1 MKKRMK
7 MEAGVARVTLA
18 TLLLLPV
25 ASACGGKVDRQVFD
39 REVSEIRAEL
49 SRHDSTLEAH
59 EDRMRALREDV
70 EELGQDLGDVR
81 ADLSDFRARIQEL
94 ENGLRFAV
102 PVHFE
107 FDRAAIRPADRAV
120 LDRYAAVVEKH
131 YRGATITVEGFAD
144 PAGSAAYNLELSRRR
159 ARAVASYLTN
169 QGGLDRDRLRTVG
182 YGEDRL
188 VKPGAAGPGREGLE
202 NRRVTFVVEYG
213 GDAGSLAPQTSTAS
227 DPSPGT
233 SGASLPAPD
242 ADATGADREGTEESS
257 GAGESSADPTPG
269 PASRPR

>member
-1 MKKRMK
+1 MKKGMK
-7 MEAGVARVTLA
+7 TKPGVAHLTLA
-18 TLLLLPV
+18 SLLLLPV

-70 EELGQDLGDVR
+70 EGLGQDLGDVR

-107 FDRAAIRPADRAV
+107 FDRAAIRPADRPV
-120 LDRYAAVVEKH
+120 LDRYAAVVEEH

-233 SGASLPAPD
+233 SGASRPAPD
-242 ADATGADREGTEESS
+242 ADATDREGTEESS
-257 GAGESSADPTPG
+257 GAGESSADSTPG